1 MKHVITTYKGKGSSY
16 HFINMKRQPNI
27 FSYRGPMQDYL
38 VALHSCFG
46 LELELR
52 YINQLVQNR
61 QYLQQIVTGILPWVI
76 VL

>member
-1 MKHVITTYKGKGSSY
+1 
-16 HFINMKRQPNI
+16 MKRQPNI

-38 VALHSCFG
+38 VALYSCFG